1 MNRLTILVSI
11 IVVMF
16 VLLDFNERFLADNHA
31 KQLTKKQQWQDNM
44 QRPPQLSAQQK
55 QQLQQVTENI
65 NSEND
70 SQVITTQGLAL
81 AAQQLQQGVLTR
93 LYIGDWLYELSAIIY
108 PENQQELAPFAIL
121 KATNVKDNQQTVNK
135 VINASQL
142 SSYRVNINGTKH
154 VEFVDAEQGRKV
166 LLTMYKSNLAD
177 NTN

>member
-16 VLLDFNERFLADNHA
+16 VLLDFNDRFLANDNA

-44 QRPPQLSAQQK
+44 QRQPQLSARQK
-55 QQLQQVTENI
+55 QQLQLASENI
-65 NSEND
+65 NSEDD
-70 SQVITTQGLAL
+70 SQVTTIQGLAL
-81 AAQQLQQGVLTR
+81 AEQQLQQGVMTQ

-142 SSYRVNINGTKH
+142 SSYRVNINGTKY